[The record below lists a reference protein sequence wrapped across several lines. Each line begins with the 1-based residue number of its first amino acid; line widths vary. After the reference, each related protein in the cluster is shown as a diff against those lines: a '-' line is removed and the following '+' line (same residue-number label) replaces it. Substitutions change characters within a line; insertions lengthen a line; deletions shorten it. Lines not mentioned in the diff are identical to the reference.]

1 MNDQTKV
8 NPIKSSTRYEYTV
21 VAINW
26 FILGFVALDRLLIAN
41 LFPWVI
47 PALKIDYTK
56 AGLIMSMLGLTWS
69 VSAIFFG
76 GLSDKI
82 GRRIIIIPATIIF
95 SLLSW
100 MSGLVTGFAQLLG
113 FRAVMGVAEG
123 AYYPTAIATVAEES
137 KPERRATNIG
147 IFSSAFQIIGVVLC
161 PIYATTVAMAW
172 GWRMALYLTAIPG
185 IILAILFWRL
195 VREPASTAAR
205 RQEKKESRT
214 EAETK
219 SGEYKSWRYVFT
231 YRNVSLGALVSIFCV
246 GWSFTYL
253 TFGMTFLMQVRH
265 LAPQAAGLTMA
276 MLGVGGAIGSL
287 LIPYFA
293 DQYGRKPAMI
303 VSGILTALATV
314 SLALWA
320 VNPSSMSLCIFLM
333 GLFGYGMFPIITG
346 AIPFESVPINLAG
359 SAVGVIIFV
368 SELIGGAGA
377 PALGGIV
384 ADAHGLQFTIVIGG
398 ILALLTAVFSFGLKE
413 TAPKVLARRQAAGG
427 ANLGAAGTSVN

>member
-205 RQEKKESRT
+205 RQAKKESRT

-219 SGEYKSWRYVFT
+219 SG
-231 YRNVSLGALVSIFCV
+231 
-246 GWSFTYL
+246 
-253 TFGMTFLMQVRH
+253 
-265 LAPQAAGLTMA
+265 
-276 MLGVGGAIGSL
+276 
-287 LIPYFA
+287 
-293 DQYGRKPAMI
+293 
-303 VSGILTALATV
+303 
-314 SLALWA
+314 
-320 VNPSSMSLCIFLM
+320 
-333 GLFGYGMFPIITG
+333 
-346 AIPFESVPINLAG
+346 
-359 SAVGVIIFV
+359 
-368 SELIGGAGA
+368 
-377 PALGGIV
+377 
-384 ADAHGLQFTIVIGG
+384 
-398 ILALLTAVFSFGLKE
+398 
-413 TAPKVLARRQAAGG
+413 
-427 ANLGAAGTSVN
+427 